1 MWECDATPFYWFRRS
16 WINLF
21 RRIFSFLQ
29 TFRIQEL
36 EQVEENR
43 VLSKRQKTHFLE
55 VPLLP
60 SPRKEYTV
68 SCPRWV
74 LLHQQRSRGSI
85 IKSFDQRLMY
95 STRLTVFLLLSEIT
109 RPSINLQRLEI
120 SLQIVELVFWPSLPT
135 ALVSIRRL
143 SIS

>member
-68 SCPRWV
+68 LCPRWV

-85 IKSFDQRLMY
+85 IKSFEQRLMY

-135 ALVSIRRL
+135 ALVSIRL